1 MSENRKTDGFNLA
14 FLDVMACGL
23 GAVLMILILV
33 KFNAFTSIP
42 TNEVERLQE
51 ELAALKNQRERTE
64 KSIDEV
70 NDKVLMETATL
81 EELKKRIEQLK
92 VQQDDNKK
100 ALRDKIAVVANLEKS
115 VAAAAPK
122 QSDDLLKL
130 KGGGEENYIVG
141 LKVEGK
147 HIGILIDKSASM
159 MEEALIDVIKGKISS
174 AAVRKSSAKWHRTVR
189 VSKWLL
195 ARLPKESKVSVV
207 AFSDTANYLGTRPVY
222 TSKFSQSVSTL
233 ANEIDK
239 LVPENGTNLQTAL
252 NTIKKAMP
260 NMTDLYV
267 ITDGLPTLGERSPGL
282 ESFTKCGSFFGNSKT
297 ITGECRLR
305 LFEHTIKTSAPK
317 GVTTN
322 IVLLPLEGDPA
333 AYQSYWAWAASTGG
347 MVISPAGSW
356 P

>member
-1 MSENRKTDGFNLA
+1 MSEKRKEDGFNLA

-42 TNEVERLQE
+42 MDEIERLKQ
-51 ELAALKNQRERTE
+51 ELAALESQKENTE

-70 NDKVLMETATL
+70 NDKVAMETSSL
-81 EELKKRIEQLK
+81 EELKERMEQLK
-92 VQQDDNKK
+92 IQQDDNKK
-100 ALRDKIAVVANLEKS
+100 ALRDKIAVVASLEKS

-130 KGGGEENYIVG
+130 KGDGEENYIVG
-141 LKVEGK
+141 LKVEGR

-159 MEEALIDVIKGKISS
+159 TEEALIGVIKSKISGV
-174 AAVRKSSAKWHRTVR
+174 AIRKSSHKWQRTVR
-189 VSKWLL
+189 ITKWLL

-207 AFSDTANYLGTRPVY
+207 AYSDTAASLGTRPVY
-222 TSKFSQSVSTL
+222 TSKFSQSVITL
-233 ANEIDK
+233 AKEVDK

-267 ITDGLPTLGERSPGL
+267 ITDGLPTLGERSSGL
-282 ESFTKCGSFFGNSKT
+282 ESFAKCGSFFGKSKT

-322 IVLLPLEGDPA
+322 IILLPLEGDPA